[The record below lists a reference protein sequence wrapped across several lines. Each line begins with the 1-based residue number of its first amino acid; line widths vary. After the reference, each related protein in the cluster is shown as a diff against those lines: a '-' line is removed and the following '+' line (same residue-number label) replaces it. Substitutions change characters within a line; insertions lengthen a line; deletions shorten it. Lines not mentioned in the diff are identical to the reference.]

1 MRRMLKYILFDL
13 DETLYPTSNG
23 LMQTISNRMR
33 QFIIEK
39 YALPPDEARAL
50 QIRYWN
56 EYGTTLRGLVLER
69 HMDPR
74 EYLRF
79 VHDVPLRDYIGPDPR
94 LRAVLESIS
103 YEKVILTNADAAHAR
118 RILDILGVADQFTR
132 IFDVVCFEYEC
143 KPARAVYERVLQM
156 LPARGEECILVD
168 DMVRNL
174 PTARDLGIKT
184 VLVGSQGESD
194 ACIDSIYQVGDA
206 IAALEAVTRR
216 TEQMDD

>member
-1 MRRMLKYILFDL
+1 MLKYILFDL

-39 YALPPDEARAL
+39 YSLPPEEARAL

-56 EYGTTLRGLVLER
+56 EYGTTMRGLYLER
-69 HMDPR
+69 HIDPS

-79 VHDVPLRDYIGPDPR
+79 VHDVPLNDFIGPDPR
-94 LRAVLESIS
+94 LRAVLESIPH
-103 YEKVILTNADAAHAR
+103 EKVILTNADAAHAR
-118 RILDILGVADQFTR
+118 RILDILGVSDQFTR
-132 IFDVVCFEYEC
+132 IFDVVCFDYEC
-143 KPARAVYERVLQM
+143 KPARTVYERVLQM
-156 LPARGEECILVD
+156 LPALGQECVLVD

-184 VLVGSQGESD
+184 ILVGSQGESD
-194 ACIDSIYQVGDA
+194 MHIDTIYQVAGA
-206 IAALEAVTRR
+206 IFALEAVASRE
-216 TEQMDD
+216 EQVGG